1 MQRQLVWEEPACE
14 VWKGITLSVVLGFFS
29 SSLEWNLDIV
39 SCHKRLERKDHIG
52 EMSLCKAAGKAGF
65 TA

>member
-1 MQRQLVWEEPACE
+1 MLCWV
-14 VWKGITLSVVLGFFS
+14 FFS

-65 TA
+65 PA